1 MTDQANSQTV
11 KAGAITY
18 FFDIKATKEG
28 KPFLVITMS
37 RFKGEGEERERT
49 SMVLFPEQA
58 QEFLSAAQEMIQNI
72 SQSKH
77 DA

>member
-18 FFDIKATKEG
+18 FFDIKETKQG

-37 RFKGEGEERERT
+37 RFKGEEEERERS
-49 SMVLFPEQA
+49 SMVVFPEQS
-58 QEFLSAAQEMIQNI
+58 QEFLRAAQEMIEDLSADKQ
-72 SQSKH
+72 
-77 DA
+77 

>member
-1 MTDQANSQTV
+1 MTEQTKSKTV

-18 FFDIKATKEG
+18 FFDIKQSKQG

-37 RFKGEGEERERT
+37 RFKGEGGERERA
-49 SMVLFPEQA
+49 SMVVFPEQA
-58 QEFLSAAQEMIQNI
+58 KQFLSAAQEMIAQLPVDKN
-72 SQSKH
+72 